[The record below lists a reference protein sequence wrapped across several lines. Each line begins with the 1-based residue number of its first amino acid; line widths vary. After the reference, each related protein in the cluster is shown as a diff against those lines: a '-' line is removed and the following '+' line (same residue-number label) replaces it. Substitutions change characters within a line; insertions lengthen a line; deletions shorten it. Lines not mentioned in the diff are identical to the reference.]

1 MLIEML
7 PFPLNRIGLVTV
19 ELKVADG
26 MVGMAR
32 ILQEER
38 SNGEKR
44 RLIKTVFVLEKQEY
58 THSEYLEGT
67 TTIYHFSL
75 IRKL

>member
-44 RLIKTVFVLEKQEY
+44 RLIKTVFVSWKAR
-58 THSEYLEGT
+58 
-67 TTIYHFSL
+67 IYPLRIFGGNYHNLPFF
-75 IRKL
+75 IN